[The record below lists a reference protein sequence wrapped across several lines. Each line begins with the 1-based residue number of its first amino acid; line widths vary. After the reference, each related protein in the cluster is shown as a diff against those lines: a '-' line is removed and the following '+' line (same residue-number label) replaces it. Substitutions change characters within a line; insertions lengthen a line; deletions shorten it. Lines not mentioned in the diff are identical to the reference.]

1 MKTEMAARARAL
13 AEYVIETGGT
23 VRSAARRF
31 GISKS
36 TVYTDLTERLRQWD
50 LPLWRAVRAVLE
62 KNKAERH
69 LRGGEATR
77 RKYEAVRK

>member
-50 LPLWRAVRAVLE
+50 LPLRAVLE